1 MRCVGVKFNKLIYN
15 ILSLWNRNI
24 NRLNLSKVLVIF
36 VVGFVSRV
44 LVNYFWDVNVF
55 VDYLN
60 TISLTYY
67 GMMSIFV
74 VLVNE
79 LFSYFDL
86 KLLPKISMDVFSI
99 PSIRRALVSLLSLRD
114 ANKVSLVS
122 GETIVK
128 GFVGSKE
135 SNSSNVLF
143 AGESSD
149 NNVNRGRGKGK
160 GIRSSGVSGS
170 SKGVSG
176 SSKGVSGSSK
186 GGDYIDRD
194 YVDKGLRSKKGVSNM
209 RSYYDNTTKSNTT
222 KSNAPIIHNS
232 VRSPSVTSRNGSY
245 VDSVSVVSDTSRYLY
260 IGYQKSGEGNLGY
273 FPKDNLVKTPVLSR
287 LTTPS
292 TMSPLFPSRES
303 SVYTS
308 QYKGGVNIPKI
319 VIYDSV
325 NNGNSVNSGDS
336 VQSVVNTIPR
346 VSDIPSY
353 PSNESYNLDWEHRQ
367 QCIVTD
373 IQYKLHEMEVSSK
386 NNKKFLGKLKL
397 GFKYLDTKFSN
408 VESKLDSIYV
418 KYHDVSKRKFVWTVW
433 EKGRGN
439 YESYQDFK
447 LSWDPNK
454 KVWSEIKSAV
464 KSDLR
469 SEIEKLIHK
478 HDPFKTDKRLDNFLD
493 KRLKSKNTHPFRRRS

>member
-1 MRCVGVKFNKLIYN
+1 MKSLKVIIKKVGVKFSVIWNKIFN
-15 ILSLWNRNI
+15 ISVLKKVFIIFMIGFIFIIMI
-24 NRLNLSKVLVIF
+24 NEYLN
-36 VVGFVSRV
+36 
-44 LVNYFWDVNVF
+44 VNVF
-55 VDYLN
+55 VEYTN
-60 TISLTYY
+60 VISISYY
-67 GMMSIFV
+67 TFMGYIAVFI
-74 VLVNE
+74 NE
-79 LFSYFDL
+79 LIANFSL
-86 KLLPKISMDVFSI
+86 IPLISIKDVFNMS
-99 PSIRRALVSLLSLRD
+99 SIRRAFVSLLSLRET
-114 ANKVSLVS
+114 NKVYLVS
-122 GETIVK
+122 GETTVK
-128 GFVGSKE
+128 GLVGSKE
-135 SNSSNVLF
+135 SNTSNVLF

-149 NNVNRGRGKGK
+149 NNVNRGRVKGK
-160 GIRSSGVSGS
+160 GIRST
-170 SKGVSG
+170 GVSG

-222 KSNAPIIHNS
+222 KSNTPVIHNS
-232 VRSPSVTSRNGSY
+232 VRNQSVTSRNGSY
-245 VDSVSVVSDTSRYLY
+245 VDSASVVSDTSRYLY
-260 IGYQKSGEGNLGY
+260 IGYQKSGEGNLGD
-273 FPKDNLVKTPVLSR
+273 FSKDNLVKAPVISG

-308 QYKGGVNIPKI
+308 QYIGVVNIPKI
-319 VIYDSV
+319 VVYNSV
-325 NNGNSVNSGDS
+325 NNENSVNSVDS

-346 VSDIPSY
+346 ISDIPSY

-373 IQYKLHEMEVSSK
+373 VQYKLHEMEVSSK
-386 NNKKFLGKLKL
+386 NNKFLGKLKL
-397 GFKYLDTKFSN
+397 GFKYLDTKFSH
-408 VESKLDSIYV
+408 VESNLDSIYV
-418 KYHDVSKRKFVWTVW
+418 KYNDISKRKFIWTVW

-493 KRLKSKNTHPFRRRS
+493 KRLKSKNTYPFRRS